1 MSKITNDSLNH
12 RMLHGCTN
20 MATVGVNGLDILHQ
34 RRYRSDMT
42 YNTIWSVLTQYNSRH
57 MTGKCCKAP
66 FTLAVLSW
74 DSQKMHRTCWCSI

>member
-1 MSKITNDSLNH
+1 
-12 RMLHGCTN
+12 MLHGCTN

-57 MTGKCCKAP
+57 IIIIIII
-66 FTLAVLSW
+66 L
-74 DSQKMHRTCWCSI
+74 I